1 MSARIRNWHKFQHYR
16 KRNPPWIKLH
26 RNLLDDKEWHELDGE
41 AAKALIML
49 FLLASE
55 LDGELLPIA
64 TLAFRLRMSEPDA
77 QSLISRLSHWLEHD
91 AGTTLAPCLQ
101 DATTETEAET
111 EAEKTKGIEPYFFKS
126 GVIRLSRKDFEKW
139 KDAFQRLDLKAELLA
154 LTPWANE
161 HGSKWYFPVSGALAK
176 RNREQKAKLA
186 QAKAGGRHSPN
197 DPLAGIL

>member
-1 MSARIRNWHKFQHYR
+1 MEALLPFGGVASHSSKRTGRTPHPSGGRAMSARIRNWHKFQHYR

-77 QSLISRLSHWLEHD
+77 QSLISCWHD
-91 AGTTLAPCLQ
+91 ASTVACKMLRQRQRQRQRQKRLRASNLIFSR
-101 DATTETEAET
+101 AE
-111 EAEKTKGIEPYFFKS
+111 
-126 GVIRLSRKDFEKW
+126 
-139 KDAFQRLDLKAELLA
+139 
-154 LTPWANE
+154 
-161 HGSKWYFPVSGALAK
+161 
-176 RNREQKAKLA
+176 
-186 QAKAGGRHSPN
+186 
-197 DPLAGIL
+197 